1 MLRPKSQGSHENE
14 REHLIQED
22 PPPDDFYR
30 HAAGEQQ
37 QQNKKYTDAEEIPYS
52 GEAKGH
58 PPTPIYMKGNPDM
71 STTSTGLSAE
81 DGVSRRCGSARWG
94 GNYCF
99 PNNRG
104 RDQGMTDDDNQI
116 HRTFFQPN
124 GGVHYSYVIV
134 MALFFSTIVQLSRGG
149 LLAYEQKKMTG
160 TVAGIHPN
168 YAHGFNNIRGS
179 NMHTGYYGNWGNG
192 QAVTAS
198 TNHMGGNTQYQQ
210 GASATGNNLMAPG
223 SNMMMGGNAQDQQG
237 APETGNSLMATGS
250 NMMMNAK
257 NMIMNAKNDVVTSDN
272 QIGTG
277 QNEENGTSTDMN
289 NNTLQGEGN
298 SVDVSSQFQQQQIQ
312 QDVSSYPNT
321 ASQTSTSYGQEAGT
335 SMNGLNNGMLP
346 AQDQNSA
353 GGAVPTSTGTNMV
366 ATGMSQTGSGN
377 PMNTG
382 GQSMPYGVTN
392 DPAVAQ
398 EQQMMQQQFQQGSSG
413 SNMVGGMNS
422 MTSSTSSAMQGQGM
436 TGSMNLAGGDST
448 MTSPSM
454 TGTSMM
460 GGSNMISNDVVSS
473 TMTTQGTQGGMQTTS
488 ATGSTSMGAASS
500 SGTSGSTVA
509 SLPGISGTTGT
520 TVSTVDSNDSLP
532 ELINFKDSW
541 DPWEPSDVP
550 VFFHIPKSGGS
561 TIKDVMGTCHRFVM
575 ASEAGVTD
583 GHINDTVRKQNDVH
597 FFLDVINFLTCSC
610 FQR

>member
-1 MLRPKSQGSHENE
+1 MLRPKSGSHENE
-14 REHLIQED
+14 REQLIQED

-37 QQNKKYTDAEEIPYS
+37 LMQQNKKYTDAEEISYS

-71 STTSTGLSAE
+71 STASTRLSAE
-81 DGVSRRCGSARWG
+81 DGVSRRCGPARWG

-116 HRTFFQPN
+116 NRTFFQPN

-198 TNHMGGNTQYQQ
+198 ANRMGGNAQYQQ

-272 QIGTG
+272 QMGMG
-277 QNEENGTSTDMN
+277 QNEENSASMDMN
-289 NNTLQGEGN
+289 NNTLQGQG
-298 SVDVSSQFQQQQIQ
+298 DGADASSQFQQQQIQ

-321 ASQTSTSYGQEAGT
+321 ASQTSTSSGQETGT

-353 GGAVPTSTGTNMV
+353 GGVVPTSTGTNMV
-366 ATGMSQTGSGN
+366 ATGMSQTDSGN

-398 EQQMMQQQFQQGSSG
+398 QQQMMQQPFQQDSSG
-413 SNMVGGMNS
+413 SNMMGGMNS

-436 TGSMNLAGGDST
+436 TGSTNLSGGDTT

-460 GGSNMISNDVVSS
+460 GGSNMMSNDVVSS

-488 ATGSTSMGAASS
+488 ATGSTSMGAASI

-509 SLPGISGTTGT
+509 GISGTTGT
-520 TVSTVDSNDSLP
+520 TVSTVDSNESLP

-583 GHINDTVRKQNDVH
+583 GHIDDTVRKQYDVH
-597 FFLDVINFLTCSC
+597 FFLDFINFLTCSC
-610 FQR
+610 FQ